1 MAADLQHT
9 LTNLEITPPSGAWNA
24 IAIRLDTEFDA
35 AEIKVAEKIADLE
48 LAPPAAAWANIEAG
62 LEEEAATETAAPAKI
77 IRRPFRAWAA
87 AAAAIVVI
95 ALGGW
100 YYLNNNTAV
109 ESVVTKVPEAKTPSE
124 QKTVPGAA
132 VVEYDSTSSAVAVY
146 ERPLPRRSGTLLAG
160 ANRVKVSQANFQYEP
175 IDEPGVELPD
185 NLPHSGLQNM
195 RAVNASYSP
204 NVEAPPIRD
213 ADGNIIL
220 DKDLIFAS
228 DNNYIVVTG
237 PNGEQTR
244 ISSKFL
250 PLLGSLNGNLETLD
264 YFQFFLNE
272 NNIWKL
278 RFNEWRDRMLRQSNF
293 IPTATNLLD
302 IMELKEFLQEN

>member
-1 MAADLQHT
+1 MTADLRHT
-9 LTNLEITPPSGAWNA
+9 LTNLEVTPPTGAWNA
-24 IAIRLDTEFDA
+24 IAARLDTEFDA
-35 AEIKVAEKIADLE
+35 AEIKLSEKIADLE

-62 LEEEAATETAAPAKI
+62 LEEEAATETVTPAKI

-100 YYLNNNTAV
+100 YFLNNTTTIENAV
-109 ESVVTKVPEAKTPSE
+109 TQVPEAKTAEP
-124 QKTVPGAA
+124 KTAPDAPA
-132 VVEYDSTSSAVAVY
+132 VIPQTAPVTVQADD
-146 ERPLPRRSGTLLAG
+146 RPLPKRAATLIAG
-160 ANRVKVSQANFQYEP
+160 ANKVKVSQASFRYEP
-175 IDEPGVELPD
+175 TEEVDLPIPD
-185 NLPHSGLQNM
+185 DLRHAGLQNISS
-195 RAVNASYSP
+195 VNAAYSP

-213 ADGNIIL
+213 ANGDIIL

-244 ISSKFL
+244 ISSKFIH
-250 PLLGSLNGNLETLD
+250 LLGSLNGNLETLD

-278 RFNEWRDRMLRQSNF
+278 RFNEWRDRVLRQANF

-302 IMELKEFLQEN
+302 LMELKEILKEN